1 MATDPHEPPAP
12 LGASIRI
19 FLANGVADGVWVVEK
34 SNWTGTAAGVDIAE
48 VLGRFGATDVGT
60 SRRDRRRGQAEEAS
74 CARWVIRP
82 QNTFLSSR
90 AS

>member
-34 SNWTGTAAGVDIAE
+34 SN
-48 VLGRFGATDVGT
+48 
-60 SRRDRRRGQAEEAS
+60 
-74 CARWVIRP
+74 
-82 QNTFLSSR
+82 
-90 AS
+90 